1 MNRFKMS
8 GNGMMRSLGVLAVAV
23 AMLLGSAGT
32 AHAWYKVKNST
43 PNTVWV
49 SHAYWSKSG
58 LGCGWN
64 DGCDNNSTSGWAV
77 HGWWQISPGGVAILL
92 TQGYSN
98 AAHQLFAHDG
108 LGHVWGQN
116 GFSFGTPNTVF
127 ARCEGLF
134 TDLDIPYLQYRTIR
148 SSACCGI
155 GCSPSD
161 FTTTLSL

>member
-1 MNRFKMS
+1 MTRWLS
-8 GNGMMRSLGVLAVAV
+8 RAVCVSALAV
-23 AMLLGSAGT
+23 AMLMGGAGK
-32 AHAWYKVKNST
+32 ASAWYKVKNST

-49 SHAYWSKSG
+49 SHAYWSMTG

-92 TQGYSN
+92 TQDYGN
-98 AAHQLFAHDG
+98 AAHQLFANDSF
-108 LGHVWGQN
+108 GHVWGNN

-134 TDLDIPYLQYRTIR
+134 TELNMPYLQYRTVR
-148 SSACCGI
+148 ATACCGV
-155 GCSPSD
+155 GCTTN
-161 FTTTLSL
+161 FTTNLTL